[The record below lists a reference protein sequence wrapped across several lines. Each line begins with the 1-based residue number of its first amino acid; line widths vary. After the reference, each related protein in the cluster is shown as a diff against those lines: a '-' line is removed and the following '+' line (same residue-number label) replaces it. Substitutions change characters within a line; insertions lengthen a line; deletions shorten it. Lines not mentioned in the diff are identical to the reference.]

1 MLPLG
6 EQSTAGA
13 MRALQILELEAA
25 IEQRALADGKFAT
38 GELTGRRGPGEMS
51 DNGAQGV
58 HLGLGLAEA
67 LGGGENRWGG
77 DVRGHDPMTTAKR

>member
-1 MLPLG
+1 
-6 EQSTAGA
+6 
-13 MRALQILELEAA
+13 
-25 IEQRALADGKFAT
+25 
-38 GELTGRRGPGEMS
+38 MS